1 MYKLETRSIEIR
13 LSQDPERSG
22 PGMLEGVLMPY
33 GQKASDR
40 QEMFEAGALYW
51 PEGGVV
57 LREMHDRKQPITR
70 FEPTATDAGVEVRVA
85 LPDTSRGRDA
95 AELVR
100 NGTLRGLSVEF
111 LAERESY
118 RGGLRVIH
126 RARLMGAGLVDDP
139 SYSGASVEVRHDAQK
154 GRIKTWL

>member
-1 MYKLETRSIEIR
+1 MYKTETRSIEIR
-13 LSQDPERSG
+13 LSQDPERGG
-22 PGMLEGVLMPY
+22 PGVLLGVLMPY
-33 GQKASDR
+33 GQKSSDR
-40 QEMFEAGALYW
+40 EEVFEANSLYW
-51 PEGGVV
+51 QGGIV

-70 FEPTATDAGVEVRVA
+70 FEPTATDAGVEIRVA
-85 LPDTSRGRDA
+85 LPDTQRGRDA

-139 SYSGASVEVRHDAQK
+139 SYSGAGVEIRKGEQK
-154 GRIKTWL
+154 GVAFWL